1 MLTTLQ
7 RVGGKRR
14 FEVDVTRAAVS
25 AAQYTSDFSLLWSS
39 RQSSPTTAHD
49 YRFVIHGFD
58 VQLYKMRRRLFI
70 LVTLLVAGC
79 VAIWLI
85 VRSTLNPDVIR
96 RAAESRLSTLLAQ
109 PVSIGNV
116 RVLVFP
122 VPAVIGSDIAIGPQ
136 RDTPDL
142 ALQRIR
148 IVPRLASLFR
158 GPYVIRDVTLDGL
171 TVRIVR
177 ELGLWKFPPAVPVA
191 GGDEGSGL
199 IIERVRLIGGRVRV
213 LELPSRGVIHQTSL
227 IDDIE
232 GEAVADAGGLRV
244 SPIRGRV
251 GSTELTGDAVVDAQE
266 ARLDFRMPEIKSQDL
281 GAVLGLSA
289 TAPPAFVTLPKPASV
304 SLSIRID
311 RLRSRLSG
319 TGSLRA
325 PEVSVDTL
333 RLQSVAAPIKTDGV
347 RITFDPMT
355 FSMYGGTHSGT
366 VVVDLPRARW
376 TLDSKVTRVDVGQF
390 LSAYSGRDQ
399 RLDGTASAAASLHAG
414 VGEPLP
420 RSLVGRMQVEIVNGV
435 VREFPL
441 LAAINRALRL
451 TEGNTRDTRFER
463 LSATLAFAG
472 RGVRTP
478 ATGPGHATTNDLV
491 LEARDVRVEAAGRI
505 GFDRSLDLAGQA
517 VLSPERS
524 AEAIRSIRELSGL
537 RNDRGGLELPIRIS
551 GTLDDPSISIDLKA
565 AVGRSFKE
573 ELRRRFRDFIKYR

>member
-1 MLTTLQ
+1 MELAEVSFVPRARLQ
-7 RVGGKRR
+7 VRDPR
-14 FEVDVTRAAVS
+14 
-25 AAQYTSDFSLLWSS
+25 
-39 RQSSPTTAHD
+39 
-49 YRFVIHGFD
+49 ID
-58 VQLYKMRRRLFI
+58 VQLYKMRRRLFV
-70 LVTLLVAGC
+70 LVTLLIAGS

-116 RVLVFP
+116 RVLVLP

-142 ALQRIR
+142 ALERIR

-158 GPYVIRDVTLDGL
+158 GPYVIRNVTLDGL

-199 IIERVRLIGGRVRV
+199 IIERVRVTRGRVHV

-232 GEAVADAGGLRV
+232 GEAVAGAGGLRV

-289 TAPPAFVTLPKPASV
+289 TEPPAFVTLPKPASV

-311 RLRSRLSG
+311 RVRSRLSG

-333 RLQSVAAPIKTDGV
+333 RLQSVAAPIRTDGV

-478 ATGPGHATTNDLV
+478 AGAAGPGHATTNDLL

-524 AEAIRSIRELSGL
+524 AEAIRRIRELSGL
-537 RNDRGGLELPIRIS
+537 RTDRGGLELPISIS
-551 GTLDDPSISIDLKA
+551 GTLDDPSISIDVKA

-573 ELRRRFRDFIKYR
+573 ELRRRFRDLIRR

>member
-1 MLTTLQ
+1 MELAEVSFVPRARLQ
-7 RVGGKRR
+7 VRDPR
-14 FEVDVTRAAVS
+14 
-25 AAQYTSDFSLLWSS
+25 
-39 RQSSPTTAHD
+39 
-49 YRFVIHGFD
+49 ID
-58 VQLYKMRRRLFI
+58 VQLYKMRRRLFV
-70 LVTLLVAGC
+70 LVTLLIAGS

-142 ALQRIR
+142 ALERIR

-158 GPYVIRDVTLDGL
+158 GPYVIRNVTLDGL

-199 IIERVRLIGGRVRV
+199 IIERVRVTRGRVHV

-232 GEAVADAGGLRV
+232 GEAVAGAGGLRV

-289 TAPPAFVTLPKPASV
+289 TEPPAFVTLPKPASV

-311 RLRSRLSG
+311 RVRSRLSG

-333 RLQSVAAPIKTDGV
+333 RLQSVAAPIRTDGV

-478 ATGPGHATTNDLV
+478 AGAAGPGHATTNDLL

-524 AEAIRSIRELSGL
+524 AEAIRRIRELSGL
-537 RNDRGGLELPIRIS
+537 RTDRGGLELPISIS
-551 GTLDDPSISIDLKA
+551 GTLDDPSISIDVKA

-573 ELRRRFRDFIKYR
+573 ELRRRFRDLIRR